1 MSTNT
6 TSERINFNYS
16 DWERKIEI
24 NPDDTESIKK
34 AGNYMIDLLIEA
46 AKAEKNIAFE
56 KRKENRLSIKNNKYY
71 TYKKP
76 EKADDEGYLSFI
88 YEINQDTENKQ
99 YFYYDTVIDYR
110 VANYIIQSKNIRSI
124 KDKLHQGTKIKG
136 WTPIEDLI

>member
-34 AGNYMIDLLIEA
+34 AGNYMIALLIEA